1 VRTVVAGDRSL
12 PRRLRTLCHG
22 ALVIAADGGADRLRA
37 RGVAPDA
44 VVGDLDSLSDAAR
57 AACADRLIHDD
68 DPHRTDLEKAVAGA
82 RARGADDIAVVGWAG
97 ARIDHTLAA
106 LGLLYRDG
114 DDSADGNGRGGGRGG
129 DDSGDADGHPDP
141 RVRLIDDRFTARAV
155 AGTAGFAAPAGTLF
169 SLIALPQATV
179 TLRGARWPLDRA
191 RLALSGR
198 GVHNEV
204 GAEGRVMVECHD
216 GRLVL
221 CEGRRRARHG

>member
-1 VRTVVAGDRSL
+1 MAGDRPL
-12 PRRLRTLCHG
+12 PRRLRALCDG
-22 ALVIAADGGADRLRA
+22 ALIIAADGGADRLRA

-44 VVGDLDSLSDAAR
+44 VVGDLDSLSKTAR
-57 AACADRLIHDD
+57 ADCADRLIHDD
-68 DPHRTDLEKAVAGA
+68 DAQRTDLEKAVAYA
-82 RARGADDIAVVGWAG
+82 RERGADDIVVVGWAG
-97 ARIDHTLAA
+97 DRIDHTLAA

-114 DDSADGNGRGGGRGG
+114 NAGGGGNSG
-129 DDSGDADGHPDP
+129 SSDDDDGRPDP

-155 AGTAGFAAPAGTLF
+155 AGSAEFAAPAGTLF

-191 RLALSGR
+191 RLTLGGR

-204 GAEGRVMVECHD
+204 GPEGRVAVECHD

-221 CEGRRRARHG
+221 CEGRFRISHN